1 MVIVIEIYKKKLYK
15 FIYIQSHLRLIASMD
30 NWMETNFSSIAT
42 LEDIRKID
50 GRRFILGKAMDIAT

>member
-1 MVIVIEIYKKKLYK
+1 MVIVIEIYKILYK
-15 FIYIQSHLRLIASMD
+15 LIYIQSHLRLIAGMD

>member
-1 MVIVIEIYKKKLYK
+1 MVIVIEIYKILYK
-15 FIYIQSHLRLIASMD
+15 LIYIQSHLRLIAGMD
-30 NWMETNFSSIAT
+30 SWMGTNFSSIAT